1 MNILLQLTDN
11 TSHFPFSAV
20 IALAV
25 GFAAAASIGSLA
37 WFNSKRSVGWKEGES
52 SEGEI
57 KESKSANYDR
67 KIISAETA
75 ARMKREGEDFRSQP
89 QSEGDL
95 DTSGG
100 YTVSREGL
108 LNNYAVEPEM
118 YVEEPGDLKEELEA
132 EKEDRKEELKEI
144 NEDGG
149 KGVGVV

>member
-1 MNILLQLTDN
+1 MDILLQLTDS

-20 IALAV
+20 AVLAL
-25 GFAAAASIGSLA
+25 GFVAAAGIGSIA

-57 KESKSANYDR
+57 KKSKSANYDR
-67 KIISAETA
+67 NIISAETA
-75 ARMKREGEDFRSQP
+75 ARMEREGDNFRNQP

-118 YVEEPGDLKEELEA
+118 YIEEPGDLKEEL
-132 EKEDRKEELKEI
+132 KEI
-144 NEDGG
+144 NEEGG
-149 KGVGVV
+149 KGVGLV